1 MVKKHISLTKD
12 DLKELLRSKD
22 VKLKAP
28 RKKKVDP
35 VKQYKKSIPESVIVK
50 NCIYICRL
58 NGIEVERKNTGGG
71 KYQNKDG
78 STRYVAYG
86 KKGDA
91 DLWGNTNKGIA
102 FYWEVKRYG
111 GKRPT
116 QEQRDFIQ
124 RKLDQNCYAGFGTD
138 DDLEAYLVEND
149 LCYNKNIMPLKKGSS
164 KKAVSSNIRKLKS
177 EGYPTKQSV
186 AIAMNTAGKARKKKK

>member
-1 MVKKHISLTKD
+1 MLKKHD
-12 DLKELLRSKD
+12 NG
-22 VKLKAP
+22 VKLSAPKKRSP
-28 RKKKVDP
+28 RKKDALKE
-35 VKQYKKSIPESVIVK
+35 YKKSIPESVIVK

-111 GKRPT
+111 KKPT

-124 RKLDQNCYAGFGTD
+124 RKLDNNCYAGIGTD
-138 DDLEAYLVEND
+138 DDLEAYLIEND
-149 LCYNKNIMPLKKGSS
+149 LSFNKN
-164 KKAVSSNIRKLKS
+164 
-177 EGYPTKQSV
+177 
-186 AIAMNTAGKARKKKK
+186 AIALKTSDKDLMKKK

>member
-1 MVKKHISLTKD
+1 MVRKRISLTKD

-28 RKKKVDP
+28 RKRKIDP
-35 VKQYKKSIPESVIVK
+35 VKEYKKSIPERDIQT
-50 NCIYICRL
+50 NCLYILKL
-58 NGIEVERKNTGGG
+58 NGITAWRANTGAA
-71 KYQNKDG
+71 KYANKDG
-78 STRYVAYG
+78 SFRTVRFGV
-86 KKGDA
+86 KGMSDIM
-91 DLWGNTNKGIA
+91 GYTPSGHA
-102 FYWEVKRYG
+102 FFWEVKRYG
-111 GKRPT
+111 GKASIY
-116 QEQRDFIQ
+116 QRAFID
-124 RKLDQNCYAGFGTD
+124 KALSNNCYAGIGTD